1 MFPILCKSLVWNN
14 RVLTMIR
21 SVCLM
26 ILPNLSELLV
36 HWQSLVFPRKICK
49 TLVDKQFWIFFFKN
63 MFDSL
68 SLDCFWP
75 QFWTVVDR
83 GRLRLFGKYFAK
95 LFHNIWQ
102 NNFTICF
109 TGCCDVAPGCT
120 SVGHDIA
127 HLSKIAKWHLIL
139 YRMRLVDHPSGVM
152 EPTATTSQMLAKY
165 VAKPNMQ
172 QTHLTFVDLALWN
185 RQRAS

>member
-1 MFPILCKSLVWNN
+1 MQKSGVKQPFTDNDQISLFDDIAKLV
-14 RVLTMIR
+14 RAVGSLTK
-21 SVCLM
+21 SCFS
-26 ILPNLSELLV
+26 SEDL
-36 HWQSLVFPRKICK
+36 QNIGG
-49 TLVDKQFWIFFFKN
+49 QFWIFFFKN

-68 SLDCFWP
+68 SLDCCSP

-152 EPTATTSQMLAKY
+152 ELTTATTAQMLAKY
-165 VAKPNMQ
+165 VAKKPNMQ
-172 QTHLTFVDLALWN
+172 QTPLTIDCN
-185 RQRAS
+185 